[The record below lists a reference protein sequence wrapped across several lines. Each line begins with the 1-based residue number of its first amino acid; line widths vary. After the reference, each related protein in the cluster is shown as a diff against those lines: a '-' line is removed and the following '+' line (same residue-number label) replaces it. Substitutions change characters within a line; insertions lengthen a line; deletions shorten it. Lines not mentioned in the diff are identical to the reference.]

1 MKRLTNVLL
10 ERYGKFPFVDEISDK
25 LMKFVEE
32 FRLLIQKENILNKNT
47 N

>member
-25 LMKFVEE
+25 LMKFV
-32 FRLLIQKENILNKNT
+32 
-47 N
+47 